1 MNYLAHARLA
11 GDEPQSVIGNFIGDM
26 VKGRVGDEY
35 PPGVRRGIM
44 MHRRI
49 DAWTDS
55 HERTRECARLVSPP
69 RRRWSRVMIDIFYDH
84 LLAKNWDG
92 YSDESLGDFLDRVY
106 CVILGAKDVLPQPVF
121 DAASAMV
128 SSGWIERYATPEGL
142 AAVFVGVSK
151 RIGRENPLAGA
162 EEELFGNY
170 DEMNR
175 HFGAFFPEVLEYAGS
190 LENLEP
196 E

>member
-1 MNYLAHARLA
+1 MNYLAHVRLA

-69 RRRWSRVMIDIFYDH
+69 RRRWSRVMVDIFYDH

-106 CVILGAKDVLPQPVF
+106 GVILGAKDVLPGPVF

-162 EEELFGNY
+162 EEELFRNY

-175 HFGAFFPEVLEYAGS
+175 HFRAFFPEVLEYAGS

-196 E
+196 K

>member
-1 MNYLAHARLA
+1 MNYLAHVRLA

-69 RRRWSRVMIDIFYDH
+69 RRRWSRVMVDIFYDH
-84 LLAKNWDG
+84 LLVKNWDG
-92 YSDESLGDFLDRVY
+92 YSDENLGDFLDRVY
-106 CVILGAKDVLPQPVF
+106 GVILGAKDVLPGAVF

-162 EEELFGNY
+162 EEELFCNY

-175 HFGAFFPEVLEYAGS
+175 HFRAFFPEVLEYAGS